1 MSGGISVKRRIGG
14 AFLVLLVFIVLLAD
28 GWTDGYNR
36 SFQASELTAVK
47 GTMSVADGETEAG
60 LFSQGPGVS
69 LPKGTYEFELSY
81 TALAENSG
89 VAVYTDAGGEEPVCA
104 YSLPVAEEGTFVF
117 LCQFEEEARN
127 IQVSVNYSGAG
138 DFAVSGLTIR
148 SQGWVCT
155 DVFAIALAGLA
166 LAAGWLV
173 IRRRDSGEDFLCPSN
188 IYLIL
193 TAAALAVSV
202 PIFHD
207 YVMGGGDVAY
217 HLNRIEGIRSGLL
230 DGQFPVRVHTG
241 SIWGFGYG
249 SSLFYP
255 ELLLYFPA
263 VLRIC
268 GVSLVTAVKLYLVLI
283 NLLSGWLM
291 YLAAS
296 RILGSRPAGLAA
308 GLFYLTAIFR
318 LGEGYIDAA
327 YGQFSAMAF
336 LPLLCLG
343 VYELLAG
350 DWRRWGYA
358 VAGFTL
364 VFQTHILSAVW
375 SALFILAAAL
385 VMIRNLRQKER
396 FLACLKAAVMI
407 FLLNLWFLL
416 PMVYMMGEPMNL
428 EILYCPFTEYTVPF
442 ALLFKV
448 VPEIGFS
455 TTKEGVKLENVLPLT
470 IGLALLLSNLL
481 LPVSCMKGYRRQEK
495 FRQMRKKAWALL
507 AWGGVMVL
515 FVSRIMPWKAL
526 ARIPLL
532 DQFFSYSQFP
542 WRFLAF
548 ALVFLSMS
556 GGAAV
561 VMAAEELKAKQVIYA
576 AAFLAA
582 LLPMASFLDGRNQEH
597 VQIRQTEI
605 IDSTMIASGEYLY
618 SGTEIYNLP
627 ERAGKVT
634 VSDEGIIS
642 GNFTQDGSHISFE
655 YDASALSGDGY
666 GEVPLLYY
674 PGYKAQINGEEVPVE
689 RGGEN
694 TVRITLPAG
703 SRGEV
708 ALSYQGKISWNLS
721 FYISAASFL
730 GWAGWSRVKRR
741 RKVAGFSDV
750 SQLPA
755 ADDYSGE
762 DHKGQA

>member
-1 MSGGISVKRRIGG
+1 MSGGKKKKKKLALAALAVM
-14 AFLVLLVFIVLLAD
+14 FLAILLAD

-36 SFQASELTAVK
+36 SFQANELTAVK
-47 GTMSVADGETEAG
+47 GMMSVTDGETEGG

-69 LPKGTYEFELSY
+69 LPAGTYEFELSY

-104 YSLPVAEEGTFVF
+104 YSLPTAQEGTFVF
-117 LCQFEEEARN
+117 LCRFEEEARN
-127 IQVSVNYSGAG
+127 IQVSVNYSGTG
-138 DFAVSGLTIR
+138 DFAVSGLTVR

-166 LAAGWLV
+166 LAAGYLAV
-173 IRRRDSGEDFLCPSN
+173 RRRDGGEDFLCPSN

-202 PIFHD
+202 PVFHD
-207 YVMGGGDVAY
+207 YIMAGGDVAY

-255 ELLLYFPA
+255 ELMLYFPA

-268 GVSLVTAVKLYLVLI
+268 GVSLVTSVKLYLTALNLI
-283 NLLSGWLM
+283 SGWLM

-296 RILGSRPAGLAA
+296 RILGSRPAGAAA

-318 LGEGYIDAA
+318 LGEGYVDAA

-358 VAGFTL
+358 AAGFTL

-385 VMIRNLRQKER
+385 VMMRNLLHKER
-396 FLACLKAAVMI
+396 LLACLKAAGMTL
-407 FLLNLWFLL
+407 LLNLWFLL
-416 PMVYMMGEPMNL
+416 PMVCMMGEPMNL
-428 EILYCPFTEYTVPF
+428 DILHCPFTEYTVPF
-442 ALLFKV
+442 ALLFKA

-455 TTKEGVKLENVLPLT
+455 TVKEGTKLGNVLPLT
-470 IGLALLLSNLL
+470 IGLPLVLGNGLLL
-481 LPVSCMKGYRRQEK
+481 VSCMKGYRKNER
-495 FRQMRKKAWALL
+495 FSQMRKKAWALL

-515 FVSRIMPWKAL
+515 FASRAMPWKAL
-526 ARIPLL
+526 AKISLL
-532 DQFFSYSQFP
+532 DQLFSYTQFP

-561 VMAAEELKAKQVIYA
+561 IMAADELQAKQAVYA

-582 LLPMASFLDGRNQEH
+582 LLPMASFLDGKNQEH
-597 VQIRQTEI
+597 VQIRQVEI
-605 IDSTMIASGEYLY
+605 IESTMIASGEYLY
-618 SGTEIYNLP
+618 EDTEIYRLP
-627 ERAGKVT
+627 ERAGKAT
-634 VSDEGIIS
+634 VSDEAAVIR
-642 GNFTQDGSHISFE
+642 NFSQTGSHISFA
-655 YDASALSGDGY
+655 YDATAMSQDGY
-666 GEVPLLYY
+666 AEVPLLYY
-674 PGYKAQINGEEVPVE
+674 PGYKAWIDGREAALE
-689 RGGEN
+689 RGEEN
-694 TVRITLPAG
+694 TVRVLLPAG
-703 SRGEV
+703 TSGTVTIRYE
-708 ALSYQGKISWNLS
+708 GKISWNLS
-721 FYISAASFL
+721 FYISAASLL
-730 GWAGWSRVKRR
+730 GWAGWGLIRQKNDR
-741 RKVAGFSDV
+741 RKT
-750 SQLPA
+750 
-755 ADDYSGE
+755 
-762 DHKGQA
+762 